1 MTVTIRDVARLAGV
15 SASSVCRALATPDK
29 VRATTRER
37 VQKAAAQ
44 LGYHP
49 NRVARGLSTGRTGNL
64 GLVVPDI
71 ANPFFAGLVK
81 AVQNRAHECD
91 FLVLL
96 ADTDEDVAAEMD
108 LIHTLTKQVDGF
120 LLCSPRAGDEDLRL
134 VGADLPVVM
143 LNRRVG
149 QIPSVIF
156 DNADGVRQVITH
168 LVALNHR
175 RIGYVAGPKT
185 SWVNRE
191 RLRAVRT
198 LAASM
203 GLELV
208 ETGTV
213 SPTYVGGVA
222 AADVLLAASVTAVIA
237 YNDMIALGLIS
248 QITARGVRVPQDIS
262 VVGFDDIPT
271 AGLVNPALTTVS
283 EPKEQCGRAAVD
295 LLVDLLNDRE
305 GPGNSRRVA
314 PMQLV
319 VRQTTAPSPV

>member
-15 SASSVCRALATPDK
+15 SASSVCRALATPEK
-29 VRATTRER
+29 VRAGTRDR
-37 VQKAAAQ
+37 VHQAAAQ

-49 NRVARGLSTGRTGNL
+49 NRVARGLSTGRTGNV

-91 FLVLL
+91 FSVLL
-96 ADTDEDVAAEMD
+96 ADTDEDIPTEIE

-120 LLCSPRAGDEDLRL
+120 LLCSPRAGDADLRS
-134 VGADLPVVM
+134 VSGDIPAVM

-175 RIGYVAGPKT
+175 RIAYVAGPKT

-191 RLRAVRT
+191 RARALRALT
-198 LAASM
+198 ASL

-208 ETGTV
+208 EAGTV

-222 AADVLLAASVTAVIA
+222 VADVLLAASVTAVIA

-248 QITARGVRVPQDIS
+248 QMTARGVRVPQDVS

-271 AGLVNPALTTVS
+271 ADLVSPPLTTVS

-295 LLVDLLNDRE
+295 LLVDLLDDRE
-305 GPGNSRRVA
+305 RPGTSRRVV

-319 VRQTTAPSPV
+319 VRGTTAPRPT

>member
-15 SASSVCRALATPDK
+15 SPSSVSRALATPDK
-29 VRATTRER
+29 VRAATRER

-120 LLCSPRAGDEDLRL
+120 LLCSPRAGDEDLRS
-134 VGADLPVVM
+134 VGGDLPVVM

-175 RIGYVAGPKT
+175 RVGYVAGPKT

-213 SPTYVGGVA
+213 SPTYLGGVA

-248 QITARGVRVPQDIS
+248 QMTARGVRVPQDVS

-305 GPGNSRRVA
+305 RPGNSRRVV

-319 VRQTTAPSPV
+319 VRQTTAPSPT

>member
-15 SASSVCRALATPDK
+15 SVSSVSRALAAPDK
-29 VRATTRER
+29 VRAATRER

-108 LIHTLTKQVDGF
+108 LIHTLSKQVDGF
-120 LLCSPRAGDEDLRL
+120 LLCSPRAGDEDLRS
-134 VGADLPVVM
+134 VGGELPVVM
-143 LNRRVG
+143 LNRRVS

-208 ETGTV
+208 ETGTA
-213 SPTYVGGVA
+213 SPTYAGGVA

-319 VRQTTAPSPV
+319 VRQTTAPSPA